1 MWYRIKDFYYSIRS
15 WFKHN
20 FFNKNWRKIR
30 KSVNK
35 ARPWDYGYWQET
47 LYHYL
52 EYQATYFEKSQ
63 IFVGWE
69 KAVKEIR
76 LAKSLLEIMMEKRD
90 LVYYCRFTPMMKVYV
105 NTRNARRFISYENA
119 DYNSKCIWKE
129 ELYIKKATRLFYR
142 ILEERS
148 RAWWD

>member
-1 MWYRIKDFYYSIRS
+1 MWYRIKDLCYNTRGWFRHNFNRR
-15 WFKHN
+15 WFK
-20 FFNKNWRKIR
+20 IA
-30 KSVNK
+30 KSVHQ

-52 EYQATYFEKSQ
+52 EYQAAYFEKSQ

-76 LAKSLLEIMMEKRD
+76 LCKSLLEIMMEKRSIVD
-90 LVYYCRFTPMMKVYV
+90 YSGLTSKMKVYV
-105 NTRNARRFISYENA
+105 NTRNARRFVTYENA
-119 DYNSKCIWKE
+119 DFTKTIWQE
-129 ELYIKKATRLFYR
+129 DLYISKATKLFYR

-148 RAWWD
+148 RTWGD

>member
-1 MWYRIKDFYYSIRS
+1 MWYRIRSTYYNIRS
-15 WFKHN
+15 WFKRN
-20 FFNKNWRKIR
+20 LFDKNWHKIR
-30 KSVNK
+30 KSVNRAK
-35 ARPWDYGYWQET
+35 PWDYGYWQDT

-52 EYQATYFEKSQ
+52 EYQAAYFEETK

-90 LVYYCRFTPMMKVYV
+90 LSDYFGIPKMKVYV
-105 NTRNARRFISYENA
+105 NTRNANRFIQYENA
-119 DYNSKCIWKE
+119 DYSKCMWQE
-129 ELYIKKATRLFYR
+129 ELYMRKATRLFYR

-148 RAWWD
+148 RTWWD

>member
-1 MWYRIKDFYYSIRS
+1 MWYKTKDTYFSIRS

-35 ARPWDYGYWQET
+35 ARPWDYGYWYDT

-52 EYQATYFEKSQ
+52 EYQAAYFEKSQ

-69 KAVKEIR
+69 GVVKEIR

-90 LVYYCRFTPMMKVYV
+90 IAYYSGLTPKMNVYV
-105 NTRNARRFISYENA
+105 NTRNARRFVTYENA
-119 DYNSKCIWKE
+119 DFTKAMWQE
-129 ELYIKKATRLFYR
+129 ELYIKKATKLFYR

>member
-1 MWYRIKDFYYSIRS
+1 MWYRTKDFYFTIRS
-15 WFKHN
+15 WFNYN

-30 KSVNK
+30 KSVHQ
-35 ARPWDYGYWQET
+35 ARPWDYGYWQDT

-52 EYQATYFEKSQ
+52 EYQAAYFEETQ
-63 IFVGWE
+63 HFVGWE
-69 KAVKEIR
+69 RAVKEIR
-76 LAKSLLEIMMEKRD
+76 ICKSLLEIMTEKRD
-90 LVYYCRFTPMMKVYV
+90 ISDYSGIPKMNVYV
-105 NTRNARRFISYENA
+105 NDRNAKRFISYENA
-119 DYNSKCIWKE
+119 DFTKMMWKE

>member
-1 MWYRIKDFYYSIRS
+1 MWYKTKDTYFSIRS

-30 KSVNK
+30 KSVNQ
-35 ARPWDYGYWQET
+35 ARPWDYGYWYDT
-47 LYHYL
+47 LYYYL
-52 EYQATYFEKSQ
+52 EYQAAYFEKSQ

-69 KAVKEIR
+69 GVVKEIR

-90 LVYYCRFTPMMKVYV
+90 ISDYSRIPKMNVYV
-105 NTRNARRFISYENA
+105 NIKNGNRFIDYKNA
-119 DYNSKCIWKE
+119 DYSKCMWQK
-129 ELYIKKATRLFYR
+129 ELYIRKATKLFYR

>member
-1 MWYRIKDFYYSIRS
+1 MWYRIRSTYYNIRS
-15 WFKHN
+15 WFKRN
-20 FFNKNWRKIR
+20 LFDKNWHKIR
-30 KSVNK
+30 KSVNRAK
-35 ARPWDYGYWQET
+35 PWDYGYWYDT

-52 EYQATYFEKSQ
+52 EYQAAYFEETK

-90 LVYYCRFTPMMKVYV
+90 LADYFGIPKMKVYV
-105 NTRNARRFISYENA
+105 NTRNANRFIQYENA
-119 DYNSKCIWKE
+119 DYSKCMWQE
-129 ELYIKKATRLFYR
+129 ELYIRKATRLFYR

-148 RAWWD
+148 RTWWD